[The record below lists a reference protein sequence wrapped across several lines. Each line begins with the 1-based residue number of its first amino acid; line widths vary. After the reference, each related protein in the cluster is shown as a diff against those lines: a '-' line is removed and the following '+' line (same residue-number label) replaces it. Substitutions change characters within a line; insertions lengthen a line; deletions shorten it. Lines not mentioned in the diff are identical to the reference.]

1 MAKVDIYDL
10 KGKKSGQA
18 TLPKEIFEAKINKP
32 LMAQAVKVYL
42 GNQRKARAKTKTRGE
57 IRGSTRKIYRQKGT
71 GRARHADR
79 YAPIFV
85 GGGVAHGPTGKENY
99 QRKMSKKMRHLA
111 LFSALTSKL
120 KVKEIMVISGLAKV
134 KPKTKEMAKS
144 LFSLQKEKCKISVV
158 LPETLENVIRAGK
171 NIPNLNLI
179 QAKQLNTY
187 QVLNAGQLIFMKES
201 IIVLKKV
208 FLK

>member
-1 MAKVDIYDL
+1 MAKVDVYDI
-10 KGKKSGQA
+10 KGKKTSQT
-18 TLPKEIFEAKINKP
+18 TLPKEMFDAKINKP
-32 LMAQAVKVYL
+32 LMVQAVKVYL

-99 QRKMSKKMRHLA
+99 KRKMSKKMRRLA

-120 KVKEIMVISGLAKV
+120 KAKEIMVINGLVKV

-144 LFSLQKEKCKISVV
+144 LFSPQKEKGKISIV
-158 LPETLENVIRAGK
+158 LPEVLENVIRAGK
-171 NIPNLNLI
+171 NIPNLNFI

-201 IIVLKKV
+201 IIVLKEV